1 LKVSY
6 NFYKEAIKMD
16 EYDKAYNDELQF
28 REQMMQL
35 MRQEAERQ
43 MNDANKEMERRIR
56 ELEEDIARQQQEQG
70 QEQVIVD
77 EVNTGSQSYSNN
89 SGGDISASVDPASS
103 SLGSVDSAIDTGIEA
118 TSAETTTVG
127 TIGGVEAAGAAA
139 GAEGVAEAAII
150 IVL

>member
-1 LKVSY
+1 
-6 NFYKEAIKMD
+6 MD
-16 EYDKAYNDELQF
+16 EFDKAYNDELQY
-28 REQMMQL
+28 REQIMQL

-43 MNDANKEMERRIR
+43 MNNTNKELERRIR
-56 ELEEDIARQQQEQG
+56 ELEEDIARQQQEQ
-70 QEQVIVD
+70 QEQERVIVD

-103 SLGSVDSAIDTGIEA
+103 SLGSVDSAIDTGIET

-139 GAEGVAEAAII
+139 GAEGVAGAAAII
-150 IVL
+150 VL